1 MKTFIRKFLRG
12 LIVGGLVSAV
22 WLYMGFFESPWSA
35 VIFATIVA
43 LLGAI
48 IARYRENRVSE
59 DPPTLD
65 NEIVIRDGR
74 ADYNGMSGWLY
85 ITNRRILFEGYPTDE
100 RSPEV
105 VTLFDHFP
113 SDTDAAQQVS
123 IPALLVSK
131 VKPRSLSIDSRLDL
145 VLSDG
150 RKLAFSVENPLEW
163 ADDIST
169 ARQLFLDEPRSE
181 ASKLFP

>member
-1 MKTFIRKFLRG
+1 VKSFVRKFLRG
-12 LIVGGLVSAV
+12 LIVGGLASAI

-85 ITNRRILFEGYPTDE
+85 ITSRRILFEGYPTDE
-100 RSPEV
+100 KSPEV
-105 VTLFDHFP
+105 ATLFDHFP
-113 SDTDAAQQVS
+113 SDADCAHQVS
-123 IPALLVSK
+123 IPVLLVSK
-131 VKPRSLSIDSRLDL
+131 LMSHPLTIDSRLDL